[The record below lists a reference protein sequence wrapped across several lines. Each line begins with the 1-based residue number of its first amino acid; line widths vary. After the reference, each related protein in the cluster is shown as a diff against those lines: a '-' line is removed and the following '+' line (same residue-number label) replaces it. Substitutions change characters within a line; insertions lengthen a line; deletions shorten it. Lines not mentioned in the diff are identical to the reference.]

1 MTLNEHFRAKLAA
14 IEAAAAQEKA
24 KVEAEMASV
33 GPLIEHEIESLKA
46 WVQAVGQH
54 IGL

>member
-1 MTLNEHFRAKLAA
+1 MTLKEHFQAKLAA

-24 KVEAEMASV
+24 KVEAEIASV
-33 GPLIEHEIESLKA
+33 GLLIDHDIEALKT
-46 WVQAVGQH
+46 WVQAAVHH

>member
-1 MTLNEHFRAKLAA
+1 MTLKEHFQAKLAA

-24 KVEAEMASV
+24 KVEAEIASV
-33 GPLIEHEIESLKA
+33 GPLVEHDIEALKA
-46 WVQAVGQH
+46 WVQAAVHH

>member
-1 MTLNEHFRAKLAA
+1 MTLKEHFQAKLAA

-24 KVEAEMASV
+24 KVEAEIASV
-33 GPLIEHEIESLKA
+33 GPLIEHDIEALKTWIA
-46 WVQAVGQH
+46 NAAKA

>member
-1 MTLNEHFRAKLAA
+1 MTLKEHFQAKLAA

-24 KVEAEMASV
+24 KVEAEIASV
-33 GPLIEHEIESLKA
+33 GPLIEHDIEALKA
-46 WVQAVGQH
+46 WVASCGPS